1 MVMSGIDLCII
12 EDISF
17 IQIYNHVKHMNFE
30 AVLLKYRLYFANK
43 SWKNPYDLE
52 MIKLSWW
59 NWDELIKLN

>member
-1 MVMSGIDLCII
+1 MQFKCPGGVVMSGIDLCII

-43 SWKNPYDLE
+43 S
-52 MIKLSWW
+52 
-59 NWDELIKLN
+59 